1 MLLVVIV
8 QNIGNMDDNYDTF
21 INSIQEVD
29 NKENNVELDAFDQ
42 LRTLNTIL
50 SIVNNECKK
59 NKLNYSIRI
68 HYYDVFISYYIVNTI
83 DSKIIYATEFVDSK
97 SRDIIQISRVYE
109 ELKCF
114 FRYKYHIS
122 IPDYDKFKTINYM
135 DVDASHVVYIS
146 F

>member
-8 QNIGNMDDNYDTF
+8 QNTGNMDDNYDTF

-29 NKENNVELDAFDQ
+29 NKETGVELDIFNQ
-42 LRTLNTIL
+42 LRTLNAIL
-50 SIVNNECKK
+50 NIVNDIF
-59 NKLNYSIRI
+59 NKYELDYTIYCRS
-68 HYYDVFISYYIVNTI
+68 YKEFISYNILNVI
-83 DSKIIYATEFVDSK
+83 DCKILYATEFIDSK
-97 SRDIIQISRVYE
+97 SRDTIQISRVYE

-114 FRYKYHIS
+114 FRYKCHIS

-135 DVDASHVVYIS
+135 NVDASHVVYIP

>member
-42 LRTLNTIL
+42 LRTLNIIIGRVNDIFKKYELDCTIWH
-50 SIVNNECKK
+50 NTYKE
-59 NKLNYSIRI
+59 
-68 HYYDVFISYYIVNTI
+68 FISYCILNVI
-83 DSKIIYATEFVDSK
+83 DNKIQYATEFIDSK
-97 SRDIIQISRVYE
+97 SNDTIQIRRVYE

-114 FRYKYHIS
+114 FRYKCNIS
-122 IPDYDKFKTINYM
+122 IPEYDKFKTINYT
-135 DVDASHVVYIS
+135 DIDTSHVVYIS